1 MANSKHI
8 LRMWRIRILQ
18 QEFAFLIKIL
28 FVSVGCWRRRCTV
41 KAEQSSAVFSM
52 NLISKSIKLGKVEEL
67 QFMTVSDNY
76 EIRDKGSR
84 ITVSLVSRPHLFA
97 FRQFIESIQS
107 IVCAR
112 VGVAIAIVIVITIAI
127 TASTQSK
134 FLFLSLSLITSRFMW
149 LPLPVF
155 Y

>member
-1 MANSKHI
+1 
-8 LRMWRIRILQ
+8 
-18 QEFAFLIKIL
+18 
-28 FVSVGCWRRRCTV
+28 
-41 KAEQSSAVFSM
+41 
-52 NLISKSIKLGKVEEL
+52 
-67 QFMTVSDNY
+67 MTVSDNY

-84 ITVSLVSRPHLFA
+84 ITVSLVSLVSRPHLFA

>member
-1 MANSKHI
+1 M
-8 LRMWRIRILQ
+8 Q

-41 KAEQSSAVFSM
+41 KAEESRAEQSSAVFSM

-84 ITVSLVSRPHLFA
+84 ITVSLVSLVSRPHLFA